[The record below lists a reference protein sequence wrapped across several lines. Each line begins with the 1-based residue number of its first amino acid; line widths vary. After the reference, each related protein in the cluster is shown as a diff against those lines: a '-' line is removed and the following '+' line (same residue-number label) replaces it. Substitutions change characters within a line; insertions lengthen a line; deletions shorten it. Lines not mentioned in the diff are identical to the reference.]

1 MIRHLSLAVPELK
14 IYGQYGAQKQ
24 ILSQIYN

>member
-1 MIRHLSLAVPELK
+1 MIRHLSQAVPEFK

-24 ILSQIYN
+24 ILAQIYS